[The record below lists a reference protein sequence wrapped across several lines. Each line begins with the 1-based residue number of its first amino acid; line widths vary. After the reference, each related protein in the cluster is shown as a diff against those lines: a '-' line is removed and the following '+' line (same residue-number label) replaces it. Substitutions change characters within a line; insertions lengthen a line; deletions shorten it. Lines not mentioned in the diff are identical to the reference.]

1 MLLIW
6 QRFSA
11 LKIMSLVIH
20 LLAFFSY
27 IIYLDN
33 TQLVLFL
40 SHENN
45 LNIFFLFAL
54 LVRNFCNAAKVP
66 NIHSTFLLF
75 KFTLTFLKKLHHI
88 FDWKPFRNDEN
99 CFLFSLI
106 SFSRSKKFFSQ
117 HFSLVGKTAWLE
129 R

>member
-1 MLLIW
+1 MFLMW

-11 LKIMSLVIH
+11 LKIMYLVIH
-20 LLAFFSY
+20 LLAFFCY
-27 IIYLDN
+27 VIYLDN

-45 LNIFFLFAL
+45 LNTFFLFAL

-66 NIHSTFLLF
+66 NIHPIFLLF
-75 KFTLTFLKKLHHI
+75 KVTLPFLKKLHHI
-88 FDWKPFRNDEN
+88 FDWKPFGNDEN
-99 CFLFSLI
+99 CSLFSII
-106 SFSRSKKFFSQ
+106 SFPRSKEFFSQ
-117 HFSLVGKTAWLE
+117 HFSLVEKTTWLE